1 MSASFETFVLATQ
14 GFYLRIVVIT
24 NVFLPRILLSRSF
37 KFIIGADEVPIM
49 VHEAAFADQSR
60 ALRALMQGTMSEGSA
75 GQAKWEDVDI
85 KTFVRFAQ
93 FVYTG
98 DYSIPRMIV
107 RSSKQPLSLG
117 TIVDEAT
124 PLPDE
129 PQENFWGGFGTP
141 TKKGKKKSYLAS
153 APTVVR
159 TFSSLRFPL
168 LKSRS
173 NFEDTCEPAVSDG
186 PSENIGEVLV
196 IHSSLYVLAEKWGI
210 DSLKRLTL
218 SKIYKTLTMIR
229 LDLPK
234 LDQII
239 DFVRYTYSNERTPD
253 LENKMDELRELICLY
268 LAAYAELTTGHT
280 AFMALMEEGGPFA
293 RDLWKLAAPRIN
305 PTNSV
310 EFMM

>member
-1 MSASFETFVLATQ
+1 
-14 GFYLRIVVIT
+14 
-24 NVFLPRILLSRSF
+24 
-37 KFIIGADEVPIM
+37 M

-85 KTFVRFAQ
+85 NTFVRFAQ

-107 RSSKQPLSLG
+107 RSSEQPLSLG
-117 TIVDEAT
+117 TIVDVAT

-129 PQENFWGGFGTP
+129 PQKNEFWGSFGTHS
-141 TKKGKKKSYLAS
+141 KKAKKKSYLAS
-153 APTVVR
+153 TPTVVR

-186 PSENIGEVLV
+186 PSENIGEVLF
-196 IHSSLYVLAEKWGI
+196 IHTSLYVLAEKWGI
-210 DSLKRLTL
+210 GSLKRLTL
-218 SKIYKTLTMIR
+218 SKIYKTLTIIR
-229 LDLPK
+229 LDLLN

-239 DFVRYTYSNERTPD
+239 DFVRYAYSNERTPD
-253 LENKMDELRELICLY
+253 LETEMDELRELICQY
-268 LAAYAELTTGHT
+268 LAAHAELTTRHT

-293 RDLWKLAAPRIN
+293 RDLWKLVAPRIN
-305 PTNSV
+305 PTKADGV
-310 EFMM
+310 II